1 MKHIFIFNI
10 AVFFLTISGFS
21 QTTDQE
27 KKIDSI
33 LVMVRGINEQVK
45 KSNLPDN
52 KIAELNKR
60 IGKDSLSIKEKDAK
74 ILELQSEKSK
84 FEEGKNDAVEKYSA
98 IKTQQ
103 TTLLENQINLVLKKG
118 TSNDPEMLNG
128 LKKMAEE
135 LSPKSENKLSSLIS
149 ICDSFTAIRK
159 VFEVP
164 YDEYLVKN
172 AKLRHKAL
180 VSKTQSE
187 GLSSFLTD
195 DLDKLIKH
203 LDDYC
208 ECTNELYKVFARA
221 YPLRNDDKNV
231 ANAGSKKNAFR
242 SELNKAFYYV
252 FNYKYLKTLFNQFLD
267 EASVQDEYQNKKPIT
282 CN

>member
-1 MKHIFIFNI
+1 MKHILIFNI
-10 AVFFLTISGFS
+10 AVFFLTLSGFS
-21 QTTDQE
+21 QSNDQD

-33 LVMVRGINEQVK
+33 LVMVRGINEQIK

-52 KIAELNKR
+52 KIVELNKR
-60 IGKDSLSIKEKDAK
+60 IGKDSISIKEKDAK

-84 FEEGKNDAVEKYSA
+84 LEEGKTDAVEKFSA

-118 TSNDPEMLNG
+118 TSNDPEMLKG

-135 LSPKSENKLSSLIS
+135 LNPKSENKLSSLIS
-149 ICDSFTAIRK
+149 ICDSFIAIRK

-164 YDEYLVKN
+164 YDEDLVNN
-172 AKLRHKAL
+172 AKKRHKAL
-180 VSKTQSE
+180 ELKTQSE
-187 GLSSFLTD
+187 GLSNFLTD
-195 DLDKLIKH
+195 DLDKLIKN

-208 ECTNELYKVFARA
+208 DYTNELYKVFARA
-221 YPLRNDDKNV
+221 YPLRNDDKSV
-231 ANAGSKKNAFR
+231 ANASSKKNAFR
-242 SELNKAFYYV
+242 NELNKAYYYV
-252 FNYKYLKTLFNQFLD
+252 VNYTYLKTLLNNFLKN
-267 EASVQDEYQNKKPIT
+267 ESVRDEYQNKKPIT